1 MNYFIKTFEN
11 SIKECW
17 DKPALDDYKV
27 SSLTYGELAA
37 EIEAMHLVWKKAG
50 LNCGDKISLN
60 AGSCSNWAKVFM
72 AATSGG
78 YVAVQIFNGFTPADT
93 QKMVNHSDSRI
104 LYTEKSTFAKMN
116 FDEMPALLA
125 AIDMKSGELLA
136 SRGTFADI
144 YARSKE
150 MFAEAYPDGL
160 KKEDVCYPE
169 RSMDDLCC
177 IMYTSG
183 STGTP
188 KGVMLTVRNISSNV
202 DLIPRYFPYRRGETY
217 LSILPFAHIFGL
229 LYDMV
234 GCLSIGM
241 HLTILCHPPIP
252 KLFKEALCEI
262 NPTVIMMV
270 PLVLNKMMEFTI
282 GEFVHSKTGGGKL
295 AEYKENPD
303 FCEALRMI
311 FMAATGKNC
320 ELVVTGGAALP
331 SELEELLAIK
341 LQVPLVTGYG
351 MTECAPTITLGHL
364 GKYKLKS
371 TGEPVDCMHVRI
383 NSTDPEHIAGEVLIK
398 GDNVFAGYY
407 KNPDADKQ
415 VFTDDGWFRSG
426 DLGMMDKDGTVF
438 LVGRCKSMLLSTNGQ
453 NVFPEEIEV
462 ILNPM
467 PYVSESLIVQR
478 ENKLVAIIVPNSD
491 ALANDNINREGLEK
505 IMAGNIEK
513 LNSEIPAYEAISEY
527 ELHFEPFAKTPKG
540 SIKRFLYA

>member
-1 MNYFIKTFEN
+1 
-11 SIKECW
+11 
-17 DKPALDDYKV
+17 
-27 SSLTYGELAA
+27 
-37 EIEAMHLVWKKAG
+37 
-50 LNCGDKISLN
+50 
-60 AGSCSNWAKVFM
+60 
-72 AATSGG
+72 
-78 YVAVQIFNGFTPADT
+78 
-93 QKMVNHSDSRI
+93 
-104 LYTEKSTFAKMN
+104 
-116 FDEMPALLA
+116 
-125 AIDMKSGELLA
+125 
-136 SRGTFADI
+136 
-144 YARSKE
+144 
-150 MFAEAYPDGL
+150 
-160 KKEDVCYPE
+160 
-169 RSMDDLCC
+169 
-177 IMYTSG
+177 
-183 STGTP
+183 
-188 KGVMLTVRNISSNV
+188 
-202 DLIPRYFPYRRGETY
+202 
-217 LSILPFAHIFGL
+217 
-229 LYDMV
+229 
-234 GCLSIGM
+234 
-241 HLTILCHPPIP
+241 
-252 KLFKEALCEI
+252 
-262 NPTVIMMV
+262 
-270 PLVLNKMMEFTI
+270 
-282 GEFVHSKTGGGKL
+282 
-295 AEYKENPD
+295 
-303 FCEALRMI
+303 MI

-331 SELEELLAIK
+331 AELEELLAIK

-478 ENKLVAIIVPNSD
+478 DNKLVAIIVPNSD

>member
-1 MNYFIKTFEN
+1 MDYFIKTFEN

-50 LNCGDKISLN
+50 LAVGDKIALN
-60 AGSCSNWAKVFM
+60 AGSCSNWAKIFM
-72 AATSGG
+72 GATAGG

-116 FDEMPALLA
+116 FDEMPALLGV
-125 AIDMKSGELLA
+125 IDMKSGELLA
-136 SRGTFADI
+136 SREAFDEI
-144 YARSKE
+144 YSRSSE
-150 MFAEAYPDGL
+150 LFAEAHPNGWTPD
-160 KKEDVCYPE
+160 DVRYPE
-169 RSMDDLCC
+169 RKMEDLCC
-177 IMYTSG
+177 INYTSG

-188 KGVMLTVRNISSNV
+188 KGVMLTVKNISSNV

-234 GCLSIGM
+234 VCLSIGM

-252 KLFKEALCEI
+252 KLFKEALCEV

-270 PLVLNKMMEFTI
+270 PLVLNKMMEFTV
-282 GEFVHSKTGGGKL
+282 GEFVHSKTGRARL
-295 AEYKENPD
+295 AEYKDNQD
-303 FCEALRMI
+303 FCDALRMI

-331 SELEELLAIK
+331 AELEELLAIK
-341 LQVPLVTGYG
+341 LRIPLVTGYG
-351 MTECAPTITLGHL
+351 MTECAPTITLGQP

-371 TGEPVDCMHVRI
+371 TGEPVDCMQVRI
-383 NSTDPEHIAGEVLIK
+383 NSADPQSIAGEVLVK
-398 GDNVFAGYY
+398 GDNVFSGYY
-407 KNPDADKQ
+407 KNPDADRR
-415 VFTDDGWFRSG
+415 VFTEDGWFRTG
-426 DLGMMDKDGTVF
+426 DLGMMDKDSTVF

-462 ILNPM
+462 LLNPM
-467 PYVSESLIVQR
+467 PYVAESLIVQR
-478 ENKLVAIIVPNSD
+478 ESKFVAIIVPNSD

-505 IMAGNIEK
+505 IMTGNIEK
-513 LNSEIPAYEAISEY
+513 LNNEIPSYEFISEY